1 VCSCSQSGA
10 CETNNLFK
18 VWTGVPTEDDC
29 VKACQDSKLCS
40 NYNFFNDDNSLTG
53 TSCLLLSSCD
63 NISTDCF
70 DCHTGV
76 PHCKVCNY
84 GDFKN
89 GQCLTTRTSPAPET
103 ALTSEAENIGILIIG
118 SKEPQPA
125 EFWSP
130 TVNSKGTYFCPESSW
145 LDYHFGDN
153 VGGSTANFVAG
164 KLVVCNLESCDI
176 YEHGVLTHVV
186 KTESYR
192 EYHSSAQTE
201 DKVLLIGGWGV
212 NTTEW
217 IPLDGSMSQ
226 PGPFEVPIETHGGGW
241 HCTIQ
246 VSYDVIVVTGGGMD
260 GPMDT
265 LNYVT
270 EYHLNNAT
278 ETVMTPMNFK
288 RAGHAC
294 GVYQEA
300 GGQQVLLVTGGEPL
314 YSTEMA
320 DYSAGSQLVWRKVEG
335 GELPTLRVGPR
346 ATVVNNVIYLSGG
359 FDGDKELTTVLSW
372 DPAGQTWKEAGN
384 LTVPRSW
391 HAAVAVPLAFGREM
405 EDSAPE
411 CNGEWHSC
419 HGAGSFR
426 RECIP

>member
-1 VCSCSQSGA
+1 VA
-10 CETNNLFK
+10 
-18 VWTGVPTEDDC
+18 ED
-29 VKACQDSKLCS
+29 
-40 NYNFFNDDNSLTG
+40 
-53 TSCLLLSSCD
+53 
-63 NISTDCF
+63 
-70 DCHTGV
+70 
-76 PHCKVCNY
+76 
-84 GDFKN
+84 
-89 GQCLTTRTSPAPET
+89 
-103 ALTSEAENIGILIIG
+103 IGILVVG
-118 SKEPQPA
+118 NKEPQPA

-130 TVNSKGTYFCPESSW
+130 TVNSNGSYFCPESSW
-145 LDYHFGDN
+145 LDYHYAYTSRA
-153 VGGSTANFVAG
+153 GGSTANFVAG
-164 KLVVCNLESCDI
+164 KLVVCNFGSCDI
-176 YEHGVLTHVV
+176 YDQGVLTHVV

-192 EYHSSAQTE
+192 QYASSAQSE
-201 DKVLLIGGWGV
+201 DKVLLIGGWGQ

-246 VSYDVIVVTGGGMD
+246 VSYDVIMVTGGSD
-260 GPMDT
+260 GPMES

-270 EYHLNNAT
+270 EYHLTDAT

-288 RAGHAC
+288 RGGHAC

-300 GGQQVLLVTGGEPL
+300 AGQQVLLVTGGEPL

-335 GELPTLRVGPR
+335 GELPSQRQGPQ
-346 ATVVNNVIYLSGG
+346 ATVVNNVLYLSGG

-411 CNGEWHSC
+411 C
-419 HGAGSFR
+419 
-426 RECIP
+426 